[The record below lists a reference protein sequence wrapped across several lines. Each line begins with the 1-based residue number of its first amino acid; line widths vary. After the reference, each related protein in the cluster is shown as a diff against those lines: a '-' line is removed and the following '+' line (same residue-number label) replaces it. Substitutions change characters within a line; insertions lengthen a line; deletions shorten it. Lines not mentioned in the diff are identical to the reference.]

1 MGLRIKTNVASLAVQ
16 KNLKQIDGK
25 ASESFQKLSSG
36 KRITKS
42 ADDAAGLAI
51 ANKMDAEIRGSR
63 MAQRNANGGISI
75 VQIAEGGLNETSNIM
90 TRLRELSVQAASD
103 TVGDKE
109 RGFLNLE
116 YNQLVEE
123 VDRIS
128 KTTKFGDIELLS
140 GEGDQ
145 MDFHVGA
152 YAGENNKIS
161 FDATETNATADSL
174 GISGTGIATKDD
186 AATNLQVIDDAITQ
200 VSGYRANFGALQSR
214 LQSTVANLDTS
225 IVNSEAAKSQ
235 IEDVDIAA
243 ESAKLASNNVIKQAA
258 TSTLAQANGL
268 PASALRLIG

>member
-152 YAGENNKIS
+152 YADENNKIS

-174 GISGTGIATKDD
+174 GIAGTGIATKDD

-200 VSGYRANFGALQSR
+200 VSGFRANFGALQSR